1 MTLATR
7 LEDYIETLVIT
18 QGRHAGQ
25 PFKLLPWQRRFLRGA
40 FKPGVMDA
48 ALSLGRGGGKTTFVA
63 AVASATVDVDGPLVQ
78 PRASNVVVASSFLQA
93 KIAFDHVLAF
103 LEPTLAKY
111 GRGPKGRYRVN
122 DTVNSAMIKDT
133 VSGASLRCIGSDA
146 QRMMGNA
153 PALVLADE
161 LAFWPA
167 GNVES
172 MISALSTSRGKIPDS
187 RVLYLGTRAASG
199 THPFEKMLLPGGG
212 GADYRQVHAADP
224 DDNPFSVKS
233 WRKANPGLD
242 HLPDLLAAIRKEAGK
257 AAKDGEALASFRSLR
272 LNQGVSDTRESW
284 LLDPD
289 TWSDIERED
298 TPKVGRYYLGID
310 LGENASMSCA
320 AAYFVETGAL
330 QAIGVFPEQPD
341 LLTRGHADGVGELY
355 VRAEA
360 RGELFQA
367 GELVSDPGE
376 LLRLALEQW
385 GRPHRI
391 VVDTWRLAKLK
402 EILGNAKFPPT
413 AIEVR
418 RHGFLDGGSDIRE
431 FLDAALDGHLHPF
444 PSLILRSAIAEAR
457 IIVDAGGNSKLT
469 KSGAGRR
476 RSARDD
482 AIAASIIC
490 VAVGRRA
497 ANRPAVGPPSVA
509 VAS

>member
-63 AVASATVDVDGPLVQ
+63 AVASATVDVGGPLVQ

-167 GNVES
+167 GNVDA

-199 THPFEKMLLPGGG
+199 LHPFEKMLLPG
-212 GADYRQVHAADP
+212 GADYRQVHAADR
-224 DDNPFSVKS
+224 DDNPFSIKT
-233 WRKANPGLD
+233 WRKANPGIG
-242 HLPDLLAAIRKEAGK
+242 HMPDLLAAIRKEAGK

-320 AAYFVETGAL
+320 AAYWPETGAL

-341 LLTRGHADGVGELY
+341 LLTRGHADGCGELY
-355 VRAEA
+355 VRAAE
-360 RGELFQA
+360 RGELYQA
-367 GELVSDPGE
+367 GELVSDPAE
-376 LLRLALEQW
+376 LLHLALDTW
-385 GRPHRI
+385 GKPHRI
-391 VVDTWRLAKLK
+391 VVDTWRKDKLK
-402 EILGNAKFPPT
+402 EILGNAKFPAT

-418 RHGFLDGGSDIRE
+418 RHGYFDGGADIRE
-431 FLDAALDGHLHPF
+431 FRDAALDGHLHPF

-469 KSGAGRR
+469 KSGHGRR

>member
-1 MTLATR
+1 MTLSAR
-7 LEDYIETLVIT
+7 LASYIETLTIT
-18 QGRHAGQ
+18 QGRHAGL
-25 PFKLLPWQRRFLRGA
+25 PFTLLPWQKRYLRGA

-48 ALSLGRGGGKTTFVA
+48 ALSLARGGGKTTFTA
-63 AVASATVDVDGPLVQ
+63 AIAAACVDVDGPLVQ

-103 LEPTLAKY
+103 MGPTLAKH

-133 VSGASLRCIGSDA
+133 VTGSSLKCIGSDA

-167 GNVES
+167 GNVHA
-172 MISALSTSRGKIPDS
+172 MLSALETSRGKIPDS

-199 THPFEKMLLPGGG
+199 IHPFEKMLLPGGC
-212 GADYRQVHAADP
+212 DYRQVHAADP
-224 DDNPFSVKS
+224 EDPPFQRQTWK
-233 WRKANPGLD
+233 KAIPGLD
-242 HLPDLLAAIRKEAGK
+242 HHPDLLAVIKKEALR
-257 AAKDGEALASFRSLR
+257 ASKDGEKLAEFRALR
-272 LNQGVSDTRESW
+272 LNQGVSILRESW

-289 TWSDIERED
+289 TWASIERED

-320 AAYFVETGAL
+320 AAYWPDTGAL
-330 QAIGVFPEQPD
+330 QAIGVFPEEPD
-341 LLTRGHADGVGELY
+341 LLTRGLGDGVGELY
-355 VRAEA
+355 VRAAE
-360 RGELFQA
+360 RGELYTA
-367 GELVSDPGE
+367 GQLVSDPGE
-376 LLRLALEQW
+376 LLRLSLELW

-391 VVDTWRLAKLK
+391 VCDTWRKDKLK
-402 EILGNAKFPPT
+402 EVLGNTEFPPT
-413 AIEVR
+413 PIEVR
-418 RHGFLDGGSDIRE
+418 RHGFLDGSADIRE
-431 FLDAALDGHLHPF
+431 FRDAALDGHLYPF
-444 PSLILRSAIAEAR
+444 PSLLLRSAVGEAR
-457 IIVDAGGNSKLT
+457 VIMDAAGNTKLV
-469 KSGAGRR
+469 KAGSGRR

-482 AIAASIIC
+482 AVAAAIIA
-490 VAVGRRA
+490 VAVARRV

>member
-1 MTLATR
+1 MTLATDLQR
-7 LEDYIETLVIT
+7 YIEGLTIS
-18 QGRHAGQ
+18 QGRHAGEK
-25 PFKLLPWQRRFLRGA
+25 FVLLPWERRWLRGA

-48 ALSLGRGGGKTTFVA
+48 ALSLARGGGKTTFTA
-63 AVASATVDVDGPLVQ
+63 AIAAATVDVGGPLVQ

-103 LEPTLAKY
+103 LQPTLAKY
-111 GRGPKGRYRVN
+111 GRGPKGRFRVN

-133 VSGASLRCIGSDA
+133 VTGASLKCIGSDA

-167 GNVES
+167 GNVDA
-172 MISALSTSRGKIPDS
+172 MINALETSRGKIPDS

-199 THPFEKMLLPGGG
+199 THPFEKMLLPGGC
-212 GADYRQVHAADP
+212 DYRQVHAADP
-224 DDNPFSVKS
+224 SDNPFSIKT

-242 HLPDLLAAIRKEAGK
+242 HLPDLLAAIRKEA
-257 AAKDGEALASFRSLR
+257 ARATKDGERLASFRALR
-272 LNQGVSDTRESW
+272 LNLGVSDVRESW

-289 TWSDIERED
+289 TWADIERAD
-298 TPKVGRYYLGID
+298 TPRTGRYYLGID

-320 AAYFVETGAL
+320 AAYWPETGAL

-341 LLTRGHADGVGELY
+341 LLTRGHNDGCSELYTKAADRGELY
-355 VRAEA
+355 
-360 RGELFQA
+360 QA

-376 LLRLALEQW
+376 LLRLALELW

-391 VVDTWRLAKLK
+391 VIDTWKQAKLK
-402 EILGNAKFPPT
+402 EVLGNTEFPPT
-413 AIEVR
+413 PIEVR
-418 RHGFLDGGSDIRE
+418 RHGFLDGSEDIRE
-431 FLDAALDGHLHPF
+431 FRDAAMDGHLFPF
-444 PSLILRSAIAEAR
+444 PSLILRSAVAEAR
-457 IIVDAGGNSKLT
+457 TIMDAAGNTKIT
-469 KSGAGRR
+469 KSGHGRR

-482 AIAASIIC
+482 AVAAAIIA
-490 VAVGRRA
+490 VAVARRV
-497 ANRPAVGPPSVA
+497 ANRPKVGPPSVA